1 MTLTP
6 SNKLESTLRALK
18 RIIPQRV
25 FTALQPTYH
34 LLLARVGAIIYH
46 HPSRKLFVVAVTG
59 TKGKSTTTELVRTLF
74 AAAGYKT
81 ASLSTIQFCIGTKCT
96 PNKYKMTVPGRFA
109 LQQFLREAVDAGC
122 THAVVEM
129 SSEGAKQFRHVGV
142 DFDALIFTNLQP
154 EHIESHGGMAQ
165 YAAAK
170 LSLARALEASPK
182 RPRYIVANMDDAYG
196 KQFLQAVVEVRA
208 PFSLA
213 DAEPYTVDDTSVRFL
228 YRRGSLFSVPLPG
241 LFNLRNILGAL
252 ALGSA
257 MGIPEEVLR
266 KSLEHVP
273 PVAGRAERVER
284 GQAFTVVVDYAHTPD
299 SLRALLETYRNADAA
314 RKLICIMGSTG
325 GGRDQWKRP
334 AMGQIADEICD
345 SVYLTNEDPYD
356 EDPTHI
362 VATIAKGFSTQT
374 PTVILNRREAIAAAL
389 AEAQKIT
396 EHGGEAVVLITGKGT
411 DPYIM
416 GPGGTKEA
424 WSDKQVAEEELGLLL
439 QDKKSAVL

>member
-1 MTLTP
+1 MTLAP
-6 SNKLESTLRALK
+6 SSKLESVLRVIK
-18 RIIPQRV
+18 RAIPSRV
-25 FTALQPTYH
+25 FTALQPMYH
-34 LLLARVGAIIYH
+34 LTLARVGAVLYQ

-74 AAAGYKT
+74 TASGYKT
-81 ASLSTIQFCIGTKCT
+81 ASLSTIQFCIGDECT
-96 PNKYKMTVPGRFA
+96 PNRYKMTVPGRFA

-129 SSEGAKQFRHVGV
+129 SSEGARQFRHIGV
-142 DFDALIFTNLQP
+142 DFDALIFTNLQR
-154 EHIESHGGMAQ
+154 EHLESHGGMEQ
-165 YAAAK
+165 YAQAK

-182 RPRYIVANMDDAYG
+182 RPRYIVANTDDAYS
-196 KQFLQAVVEVRA
+196 KEFLQANVEVRA

-228 YRRGSLFSVPLPG
+228 YKRGTLFSVPLPG
-241 LFNLRNILGAL
+241 LFNLRNILGSL

-257 MGIPEEVLR
+257 IGIPEEVMR
-266 KSLEHVP
+266 KALEHVAS
-273 PVAGRAERVER
+273 VAGRAERVER

-334 AMGQIADEICD
+334 EMGTIADELCD

-356 EDPTHI
+356 EDPQKI
-362 VATIAKGFSTQT
+362 VAAIAKGFSTQT
-374 PTVILNRREAIAAAL
+374 PTIILDRREAIATAL
-389 AEAQKIT
+389 REAQSIH
-396 EHGGEAVVLITGKGT
+396 ERGIDAVVCLTGKGT

-416 GPGGTKEA
+416 GPNGTKEP
-424 WSDKQVAEEELGLLL
+424 WSDKRVAEEELEKLLH
-439 QDKKSAVL
+439 KEKTAVR